1 MMIIN
6 TFAMDNKHSRVSNK
20 TVDSGTDRSPTDRS
34 GTVVL
39 SEEKGYVGDTIT
51 IYGRNLPP
59 NEQFEIQWKSVDGE
73 WGILEAHEVV
83 GPQYRPRKDTL
94 ATVETDA
101 SGAFEEEWTVFE
113 DYGGDHPIELVD
125 THADLVARS
134 EFEIIPHFELENKTA
149 PLGGSYMLRGYG
161 IGPEIMVNNYPV
173 VWDNGYVGFMT
184 GVVNRGTATAEIR
197 AVGPP
202 GNHIIQVWRSHLGI
216 PFLQNDTQSPYGE
229 VADGRKRVWQVE
241 VTEPEEPP
249 ETAWMDSLFEEEPI
263 ELHYTEPD
271 EDSAA
276 SLDITP
282 EYGQPGTTAI
292 ITGTDLPADEEV
304 NLVWYR
310 YEGHEPQG
318 KRAPP
323 DHTIAPQRQPDV
335 LPTVTTDSDGQFQA
349 EVTIP
354 KDVGSTHPIAV
365 EVGGRELAV
374 TGFMMQPA
382 IETFQPTSGPV
393 GTEIEIE
400 LTGVGW
406 TNYETTP
413 LFVYDNDL
421 LGYSCALSGPER
433 NKLRTVIRATGE
445 PGYHFIDVYPGLFNT
460 KEDDPDYE
468 LKPHLSYLDNHPIRP
483 LPGFHFA
490 FEVTE

>member
-1 MMIIN
+1 MADKHGQIAGESAASGDGQSAAN
-6 TFAMDNKHSRVSNK
+6 TPA
-20 TVDSGTDRSPTDRS
+20 
-34 GTVVL
+34 TVVV
-39 SEEKGYVGDTIT
+39 SDEKGYVGNTIT
-51 IYGRNLPP
+51 IRGRNLPA
-59 NEQFEIQWKSVDGE
+59 NERLDVRWKSVQGE

-83 GPQYRPRKDTL
+83 GPQYAPRTETI
-94 ATVETDA
+94 ATVETDE
-101 SGAFEEEWTVFE
+101 SGAFDESWTVFE
-113 DYGGDHPIELVD
+113 DYGGDHRIELV
-125 THADLVARS
+125 TADEEVVGQT
-134 EFEIIPHFELENKTA
+134 EFEIIPHFELENTTA
-149 PLGGSYMLRGYG
+149 ALGESFTLRGYG
-161 IGPEIMVNNYPV
+161 IGPDIMVNNYPV
-173 VWDNGYVGFMT
+173 VWDNGYVGFVT
-184 GVVNRGTATAEIR
+184 GVVNRGTATADIR

-202 GNHIIQVWRSHLGI
+202 GTHVIQVWRSHLGI

-229 VADGRKRVWQVE
+229 VSDGRKRVWQVE
-241 VTEPEEPP
+241 VTEPDEPP
-249 ETAWMDSLFEEEPI
+249 ETAWMDPLFEERPI
-263 ELHYTEPD
+263 DIHYTELD
-271 EDSAA
+271 EETDA

-292 ITGTDLPADEEV
+292 ITGTDFPAYEEV
-304 NLVWYR
+304 NLHWYR
-310 YEGHEPQG
+310 YDGHEPQG

-323 DHTIAPQRQPDV
+323 DHSISPQLKPDV
-335 LPTVTTDSDGQFQA
+335 LPTLTTDSDGQFQT

-354 KDVGSTHPIAV
+354 KDVGSTHPIAAAI
-365 EVGGRELAV
+365 GGREVAV

-382 IETFQPTSGPV
+382 IETFSPTSGPV

-413 LFVYDNDL
+413 LFVYDNDM

-433 NKLRTVIRATGE
+433 NKLRTVLRATGE
-445 PGYHFIDVYPGLFNT
+445 PGWHFIDVYPGLFNT